1 MFFEDFSRF
10 LGRLV
15 LSTGKLPILS
25 DLNCHVDEP
34 HKDLGAARLLE
45 LLNMHNSKQHVTVP
59 THRTSTHSTRD
70 DEEVLLDYS
79 VLDPCLSDHFFV
91 HCQLSLDRP
100 HPAKVERTYRK
111 TQNVDADV
119 FCRDLANSALLSS
132 PVLLRACLT
141 CSEYHD

>member
-45 LLNMHNSKQHVTVP
+45 LLNMHNLKQHVTVP
-59 THRTSTHSTRD
+59 THRTSTHSTW
-70 DEEVLLDYS
+70 
-79 VLDPCLSDHFFV
+79 
-91 HCQLSLDRP
+91 
-100 HPAKVERTYRK
+100 
-111 TQNVDADV
+111 
-119 FCRDLANSALLSS
+119 
-132 PVLLRACLT
+132 
-141 CSEYHD
+141 